1 MACESCGSAYAS
13 SRVRVLARREGIY
26 LAGLTCSSC
35 GTAAVAIV
43 SFEHDSRRADLSP
56 LAGAAD
62 RRRGRP
68 RAKASAPDVDVDD
81 VVDMHR
87 FLESF
92 NGDFRGLFGTTHGGS
107 ATRGRG
113 A

>member
-1 MACESCGSAYAS
+1 MACESCGNAYAA

-35 GTAAVAIV
+35 GTSAVAIV
-43 SFEHDSRRADLSP
+43 SFEHDPGHRDLSP
-56 LAGAAD
+56 LAGPVD
-62 RRRGRP
+62 RRRDRP
-68 RAKASAPDVDVDD
+68 RAEARAADVDVDD

-92 NGDFRGLFGTTHGGS
+92 DGDFRRLFGTTHGGS
-107 ATRGRG
+107 VTRGRG